1 MENQKQKS
9 IIDWNAG
16 KVSIEGSTSLLNDL
30 TKGQR
35 MKWRDAKSE
44 RPNHLQRCICYDS
57 HLKEVRCYV
66 YDNQSKYWC
75 SATTEVHDP
84 DGDNHV
90 SDYADYRITHWM
102 LMPEPPKGGE
112 A

>member
-1 MENQKQKS
+1 MENKKQKP

-16 KVSIEGSTSLLNDL
+16 KASIEGGISLLNDL
-30 TKGQR
+30 AQGQR
-35 MKWRDAKSE
+35 MKWVDAKRE
-44 RPNHLQRCICYDS
+44 RPNHLQRCMCYDKY
-57 HLKEVRCYV
+57 LKEVRCYV

-102 LMPEPPKGGE
+102 QMPEPPKGGR